1 MPARRIRSC
10 PPGHIALLIA
20 LLPACPAG
28 PGTGTDADTSTGTT
42 TTSASA
48 ETTSPASTGPTAPT
62 TSTTD
67 PTSTT
72 DAPPTTSST
81 TDTTTATTTDTTTGA
96 AACDAIV
103 GSTDCEALVAVSG
116 DLTLEDCQA
125 CQGIPCGQDPAC
137 DGQYPCL
144 DGIIVLQGCCSD
156 EQCAGVA
163 PFCGMFIATDNICVL
178 SDDV

>member
-1 MPARRIRSC
+1 VPARRIRSC

-72 DAPPTTSST
+72 DAPPTTSS
-81 TDTTTATTTDTTTGA
+81 TTATTTDTTTGA